1 MATIGEKAI
10 SILAGNLNS
19 GRSYLITAVP
29 KIEICPEYFL
39 VKNSQKQPQCTL
51 KLDNLG
57 LQTQT
62 QTWFR
67 KSIFLRGAKKKCEN
81 SESLDALEEAGG
93 LILD

>member
-1 MATIGEKAI
+1 M
-10 SILAGNLNS
+10 
-19 GRSYLITAVP
+19 P
-29 KIEICPEYFL
+29 KIEVYLKYFL